1 MNTSVRTAGIIYTGW
16 CGLGLIRGINSYNYT
31 FDKYNIREHKLYT
44 DKILHGFGGMFI
56 YAVPIFLPILI
67 YKEIYRLEVDI
78 RDLKDEKRTTTYN
91 HLLL

>member
-1 MNTSVRTAGIIYTGW
+1 M
-16 CGLGLIRGINSYNYT
+16 
-31 FDKYNIREHKLYT
+31 
-44 DKILHGFGGMFI
+44 HGFGGMFV

-78 RDLKDEKRTTTYN
+78 RDLKDEKITTTYN